1 MGLSLRV
8 TRRLL
13 DGMVVAA
20 FALASLY
27 VTIRIGLAPRDPS
40 AGVGVIFA
48 PWTGGEAAMRRAVA
62 AGGRFVRFGGLPFI
76 VIMIPDNRDY
86 IARVAADGAFLVVD
100 PQALAACLPF
110 IANDRTND
118 KP

>member
-13 DGMVVAA
+13 DGMVVVA

-40 AGVGVIFA
+40 AGVGVVFT
-48 PWTGGEAAMRRAVA
+48 PWTDGEAAMRRAVA
-62 AGGRFVRFGGLPFI
+62 AGGRFVRFGGFPFI
-76 VIMIPDNRDY
+76 VVMIPEDRDT
-86 IARVAADGAFLVVD
+86 IARVAADGALFIVD

-110 IANDRTND
+110 SVDNRSND
-118 KP
+118 KS

>member
-13 DGMVVAA
+13 DGLVVAA
-20 FALASLY
+20 FAFASLY
-27 VTIRIGLAPRDPS
+27 VIIRIGLAPRDPS

-48 PWTGGEAAMRRAVA
+48 PWTDGEAAMRRAVA
-62 AGGRFVRFGGLPFI
+62 AGGRFVRFGGFPFI
-76 VIMIPDNRDY
+76 VIMIPEDRDY
-86 IARVAADGAFLVVD
+86 IAHVAADGALLVVD

-110 IANDRTND
+110 SVDNRNND
-118 KP
+118 KS